1 MKEKIINN
9 ILAWTIIIIIMNLLI
24 SFVFV
29 SPYIDYKSEQYAYS
43 SFYDNLQLDFNIPS
57 PSRDQINELRRLNF
71 IEKVIPYYYVGLDVN
86 YSGNKRDSNILFFEN
101 MEDLKYIF
109 SDNMEIYKGIE
120 SQNAIFADYYLA
132 RDLSMDI
139 NGLADININGKKI
152 ELSIG
157 GIYKENLIYS
167 DGVSGCIWN
176 PSYVGNR
183 YIPYSGAFIK
193 AKDIAAC
200 ENYLKNYKS
209 LGRLRDRSEFQT
221 DEAYNIHSNA
231 IMSWDYNNEITDFN
245 IKARNDINMLESN
258 YLSVFVRCSFG
269 TVILFLTFVLLNN
282 FLFLKNKNNIEDI
295 LMKGADIREVKSFYT
310 KIFLLTFIVSI
321 IISAV
326 CGNIL
331 SNNTAYYVAKDN
343 IFIESHI
350 TGIASIFA
358 IIISYISNTKSISK
372 ILKIVKIKNK
382 KRKDKNDN

>member
-9 ILAWTIIIIIMNLLI
+9 ILVWTVIIIIMNLLI

-157 GIYKENLIYS
+157 GIYKENLIY
-167 DGVSGCIWN
+167 
-176 PSYVGNR
+176 
-183 YIPYSGAFIK
+183 
-193 AKDIAAC
+193 
-200 ENYLKNYKS
+200 
-209 LGRLRDRSEFQT
+209 T
-221 DEAYNIHSNA
+221 
-231 IMSWDYNNEITDFN
+231 
-245 IKARNDINMLESN
+245 
-258 YLSVFVRCSFG
+258 
-269 TVILFLTFVLLNN
+269 
-282 FLFLKNKNNIEDI
+282 
-295 LMKGADIREVKSFYT
+295 
-310 KIFLLTFIVSI
+310 
-321 IISAV
+321 
-326 CGNIL
+326 
-331 SNNTAYYVAKDN
+331 
-343 IFIESHI
+343 
-350 TGIASIFA
+350 
-358 IIISYISNTKSISK
+358 
-372 ILKIVKIKNK
+372 
-382 KRKDKNDN
+382 